1 MKLFRSVSLI
11 FGSVFSGLILLVFV
25 FSWQYRTNVVY
36 GGSINA
42 PSADNFDL
50 SPGSSAEAYPGE
62 IVTYTHTL
70 TNTGAIS
77 DVFTITVTSS
87 LTIMLPENPFE
98 QMVEAGED
106 SLITVTLRVPDGT
119 AESQDILTVT
129 VQSTNEPLQMVTEEN
144 TTTVRWWKIFMPA
157 VLKPAIWE
165 KIDSEDIGGKWPSG
179 VSALSTAVCD
189 TNSDLIL
196 AGTVNNGVQIYDGSS
211 WNPAASVP
219 TGKSVTGLVINSA
232 CDRAY
237 ASLYDGG
244 VWQGTNSSG
253 SWTWTRLGN
262 DVVLAARSL
271 ALAGD
276 RLFVAGDFGIGY
288 WHVNNSS
295 SWQITSLG
303 NQPIMYVSAAD
314 PTVSTSVLYAV
325 QWQNGKIYQAV
336 GNVPGT
342 WNPLSLPDVPDVE
355 MRSVFG
361 DAAGVQFVG
370 TQSGSYRLN
379 GNIWEALSDVPA
391 GAGLRAGAVTGS
403 AAYLG
408 YTDNAGVYKV
418 QGGTPLQLNAGWG
431 TPPDFIYYLVL
442 AGGKL
447 YAATTDG
454 VFVYAQP

>member
-11 FGSVFSGLILLVFV
+11 FGSVFTGLILLVFV

-36 GGSINA
+36 GGSINS
-42 PSADNFDL
+42 PLADNFEL

-70 TNTGAIS
+70 TNTGVIP
-77 DVFTITVTSS
+77 DVFTITATSN
-87 LTIMLPENPFE
+87 LTILLPENPFE
-98 QMVEAGED
+98 QTVEAGKD

-119 AESQDILTVT
+119 VESQDILTVT
-129 VQSTNEPLQMVTEEN
+129 VQSTNEPLQIVTEEN
-144 TTTVRWWKIFMPA
+144 TTTVRWWKIFTPA

-165 KIDSEDIGGKWPSG
+165 KIDDNWPSG
-179 VSALSTAVCD
+179 ASALSTAVCD
-189 TNSDLIL
+189 TDPILIF
-196 AGTVNNGVQIYDGSS
+196 AGTVNDGIQIYDGSS
-211 WNPAASVP
+211 WNPAASIP
-219 TGKSVTGLVINSA
+219 TGKSVTGLVVNSA
-232 CDRAY
+232 CDHAY

-244 VWQGTNSSG
+244 VWQGEEEING

-262 DVVLAARSL
+262 DDVLAARSL

-276 RLFVAGDFGIGY
+276 RLFVAGDFGLRY
-288 WHVNNSS
+288 WDVNGGS
-295 SWQITSLG
+295 SWQPTSG
-303 NQPIMYVSAAD
+303 IVGTQPVMYVSAVD
-314 PTVSTSVLYAV
+314 STDSNSALYAV
-325 QWQNGKIYQAV
+325 QWQNGKIYHRAA
-336 GNVPGT
+336 GDPPGT

-370 TQSGSYRLN
+370 TQSGSYQLN
-379 GNIWEALSDVPA
+379 GNIWEALSGVPA
-391 GAGLRAGAVTGS
+391 GAGLRAGVVTGS
-403 AAYLG
+403 VAYLG
-408 YTDNAGVYKV
+408 FTDNAGVYKV
-418 QGGTPLQLNAGWG
+418 QGSISTPLNAGWG
-431 TPPDFIYYLVL
+431 TPPDFIYDLVL